1 MEWNKHLEVHL
12 RELDEK
18 KPVIWTGDLNVAPT
32 EKGLLNNRVIKP
44 WLIPPPDL
52 TNAKRNWNKAAGYTE
67 AETSWYRNL
76 LEPPAPEGEDAR
88 KANKFIDVW
97 RHRNP
102 ELRHYTYFSFRFGC
116 RGKGIG
122 WRLDHCTLDDLFYI
136 LSNPSPTLVV
146 VSERLLDKVKTC
158 EIRSEIYGASDHCP
172 IVLEV
177 DDTDGGTDGGTEGV
191 KDSDTVSTT
200 DTQEAAG
207 PSAV

>member
-1 MEWNKHLEVHL
+1 M
-12 RELDEK
+12 
-18 KPVIWTGDLNVAPT
+18 
-32 EKGLLNNRVIKP
+32 
-44 WLIPPPDL
+44 
-52 TNAKRNWNKAAGYTE
+52 
-67 AETSWYRNL
+67 
-76 LEPPAPEGEDAR
+76 
-88 KANKFIDVW
+88 
-97 RHRNP
+97 
-102 ELRHYTYFSFRFGC
+102 
-116 RGKGIG
+116 
-122 WRLDHCTLDDLFYI
+122 DDLFYI

-177 DDTDGGTDGGTEGV
+177 DDKDGGTDGGTEGV